1 MKRTI
6 QIKLARD
13 EDGIYAYG
21 GGGVS
26 LCLSG
31 LRDRFDFPAGAKC
44 LWLVATDTNRPDSV
58 QVRKCTCGDDSC
70 FLYDGGGLVTLSGRA
85 RATVNA
91 CGNTAYVTL
100 EYEE

>member
-1 MKRTI
+1 MP
-6 QIKLARD
+6 IKLASD
-13 EDGIYAYG
+13 EDGVYAYKG
-21 GGGVS
+21 PGVS

-31 LRDRFDFPAGAKC
+31 LSARFNFPAGAKR

-58 QVRKCTCGDDSC
+58 PVRKCACVDESC

-85 RATVNA
+85 RDAVNA